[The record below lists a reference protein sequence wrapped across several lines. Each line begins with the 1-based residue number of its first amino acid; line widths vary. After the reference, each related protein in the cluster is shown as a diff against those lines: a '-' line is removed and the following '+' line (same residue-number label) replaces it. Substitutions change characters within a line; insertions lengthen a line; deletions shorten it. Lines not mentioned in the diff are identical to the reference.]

1 MDLDTMKPFGLA
13 LFDFWKGDKSGYIA
27 ICRDDGF
34 TEEVPVGH
42 FFRGPEQF
50 TGLEKTALD
59 RCRGYVLDAGAG
71 TGHHSLALQSRGN
84 RVCAIDVSPEA
95 VQLMRE
101 AGVTD
106 AREADVLRSDGGRF
120 DTILMIGHGIGMAA
134 DISGLHGLLKH
145 MHSLLVPDGQVL
157 VDSLD
162 HRTTEEPLHLA
173 YHGSNRKA
181 GRYIGEVRLQLR
193 FKGHTGTLYKWLLI
207 DPETLAKQAFAI
219 GWAMDILCQ
228 QDDGNYLAC
237 LTGAKGSVQP
247 PSQDAAHP

>member
-1 MDLDTMKPFGLA
+1 MDTAAMKPFGLA
-13 LFDFWKGDKSGYIA
+13 LLDFRRGDKSGYIA

-34 TEEVPVGH
+34 SEEVPVGH

-50 TGLEKTALD
+50 TSLERTALD

-71 TGHHSLALQSRGN
+71 TGHHSLALQSRGH

-106 AREADVLRSDGGRF
+106 AREADVLWFDGGPF
-120 DTILMIGHGIGMAA
+120 DTILMMGHGIGMAA
-134 DISGLHGLLKH
+134 DISGLHELLKH
-145 MHSLLVPDGQVL
+145 MHSLLAPNGQVL

-162 HRTTEEPLHLA
+162 PRTTEEPLHLA
-173 YHGSNRKA
+173 YHESNRKV
-181 GRYIGEVRLQLR
+181 GRYFGEVRLQLR
-193 FKGHTGTLYKWLLI
+193 YKDHIGPLYGWLLI

-219 GWAMDILCQ
+219 GWAMDTLYRQ
-228 QDDGNYLAC
+228 ADGNYLAR
-237 LTGAKGSVQP
+237 LTRARE
-247 PSQDAAHP
+247 